1 VISSHQYERHREDSS
16 IKNTCRSAEYQDS
29 PFSGPQAEN
38 QHSNTIVDHATNV
51 NSPGA
56 KIDKGKNKF
65 KLTSD
70 DSSKVIN
77 VYF

>member
-1 VISSHQYERHREDSS
+1 MVSSHQYERHREDSS
-16 IKNTCRSAEYQDS
+16 IKNTCRRTKHQNS
-29 PFSGPQAEN
+29 PFSGPQSEH

-65 KLTSD
+65 KLTSH